1 MLFTEA
7 GQDTL
12 LSALREKRLQPRDM
26 AVLMALIL
34 HCDWRSGRVRITQRA
49 LAAAMGQEE
58 SNCSASVGRLQKMRL
73 VARVRDPHTGEP
85 SFLINP
91 ELASVGGA
99 QRRGH
104 LLKQFRE
111 AFGDA
116 GAS

>member
-1 MLFTEA
+1 MLFTDA

-26 AVLMALIL
+26 AVLMGLIL
-34 HCDWRSGRVRITQRA
+34 HCDWRSGRVRITQKA

-85 SFLINP
+85 YFLINP
-91 ELASVGGA
+91 DLAAVGGA

-104 LLKQFRE
+104 LAVQFRD
-111 AFGDA
+111 AFGDTSKA
-116 GAS
+116 